1 MPIEIRE
8 LVIKTEVSTGNKNHV
23 GNVSDS
29 DLKNLKKQVL
39 EECKRMLVENEKRN
53 SHKR

>member
-8 LVIKTEVSTGNKNHV
+8 LVIKTEVSTGSKNHA
-23 GNVSDS
+23 GSATDS

-39 EECKRMLVENEKRN
+39 EECKRMLIENEKRN